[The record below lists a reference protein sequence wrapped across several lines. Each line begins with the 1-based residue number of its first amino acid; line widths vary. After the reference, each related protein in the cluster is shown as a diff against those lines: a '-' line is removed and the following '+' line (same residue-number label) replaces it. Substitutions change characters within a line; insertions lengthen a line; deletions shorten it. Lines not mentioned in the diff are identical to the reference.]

1 MKLAHSYTGA
11 KPSINQFMAA
21 ADFPP
26 RSASVN
32 SQLCKHAFK
41 KHEKSIQ
48 QWVVEKKN
56 LLLFL
61 FIAHISDK

>member
-26 RSASVN
+26 RSTSVN
-32 SQLCKHAFK
+32 SQQYKHAFK
-41 KHEKSIQ
+41 KHEKIHTAVSRG
-48 QWVVEKKN
+48 KKN
-56 LLLFL
+56 LLLLL
-61 FIAHISDK
+61 FIPHISDK